1 MPSLALIILLLT
13 VALPLLEI
21 AVLIKVGATIGV
33 WPVMAI
39 ILATAMI
46 GFYVVR
52 LQGYGVARRLMATM
66 RSGEPPHEPVLE
78 GMLLMFAGAC
88 LIAPGLITDCI
99 GLFLLVPVLRQW
111 TARLILTRGFPLA
124 VRLQRRAGPKP
135 GARDRQTRPKGPA
148 PTIEGDYERI
158 DEKPVKPGDRT
169 S

>member
-21 AVLIKVGATIGV
+21 AVLIKVGSAIGV
-33 WPVMAI
+33 WPVIAI

-52 LQGYGVARRLMATM
+52 LQGYGVARRMMAAI

-99 GLFLLVPVLRQW
+99 GLVLLVPAIRQFV
-111 TARLILTRGFPLA
+111 ARLILTRGFPLTA
-124 VRLQRRAGPKP
+124 RVQRRAGPKP